1 MVLPDSSRGAIAIQ
15 CHDNPDADALASGWG
30 LFRYLESRGRLPLLF
45 YGGRNSIS
53 KPNLVKM
60 VYAFRIP
67 VEHRPA
73 MERFDG
79 LLLNVDCQFGAG
91 NVQRV
96 EAELSAVVDHHVQ
109 EKALPELCVF
119 QPGVG
124 NCSVL
129 VWRLLA
135 DAGFPLAK
143 DLQAA
148 MLSGLTRIRT
158 AIPRA
163 GIRWTGTCGTP

>member
-1 MVLPDSSRGAIAIQ
+1 
-15 CHDNPDADALASGWG
+15 
-30 LFRYLESRGRLPLLF
+30 
-45 YGGRNSIS
+45 
-53 KPNLVKM
+53 
-60 VYAFRIP
+60 
-67 VEHRPA
+67 

-124 NCSVL
+124 SCSVL

-143 DLQAA
+143 DLQTA
-148 MLSGLTRIRT
+148 MLYGLTRIRT